1 MKKLRKLTAAGLAAA
16 MALSLAACGSSSSS
30 TTSTTAAETTAAA
43 AGETAAGETTAET
56 QAEAAKQYKEDVVI
70 GFVNSLQ
77 MTNPQSISNVAHNM
91 LFKMTHDTLIGYDS
105 TTKEYLPELATE
117 WNWVEDKVIEFKL
130 RDDVVFQ
137 NGDPMTSADVVATF
151 MRVLNDEAIASKM
164 GALYQNIE
172 SVEAVDD
179 YTVRIS
185 LKEVNLDFVAAMS
198 HPTAS
203 IMSDVALEEDIDN
216 GGSIGSGAW
225 KVVEMVENDYVK
237 LERNDDYWGELP
249 PTKTVTIRYIPENSA
264 RLIALQ
270 NGEIDVCLE
279 PSATEL
285 GIVEDDDKLDMVQLD
300 STTCYYLAFCTA
312 HEPGDDQNLR
322 LAVAHSLNLDDINTV
337 ATNGMGTV
345 ATSYWGRDTYGYTDS
360 FGPYEQNLDL
370 AKEYLAK
377 SYPDGGAKLEITV
390 STNAFQSCAEVIQ
403 EQARAAGIEVTVNK
417 VEPAALT
424 TMSKFNTAEHQAM
437 VYSLS
442 WNYYGDDARRPYY
455 AGSNVNK
462 ATVTDERIMELIDS
476 ARGEKDDAARTAM
489 YEEIQQINHD
499 QAYYIPL
506 FYNKSVIAF
515 DKNLSGVTWEPNGY
529 HDFSQI
535 AVAVD

>member
-1 MKKLRKLTAAGLAAA
+1 MKKLRRLISVSLAAA
-16 MALSLAACGSSSSS
+16 MILSLTACSGTADKSESTSAAV
-30 TTSTTAAETTAAA
+30 AEETAA
-43 AGETAAGETTAET
+43 AGESQAQETGT
-56 QAEAAKQYKEDVVI
+56 AKQYKEDVVI

-91 LFKMTHDTLIGYDS
+91 LFKMTHNTLIGYDS

-117 WNWVEDKVIEFKL
+117 WSWTDDKVLEFKL

-151 MRVLNDEAIASKM
+151 MRVLNDETIASKM
-164 GALYQNIE
+164 GALYTNIA

-179 YTVRIS
+179 YTVRLT
-185 LKEVNLDFVAAMS
+185 LKEMNVDFVAAMS

-203 IMSDVALEEDIDN
+203 IMSDVALAEDIEN
-216 GGSIGSGAW
+216 GGSVGSGAW
-225 KVVEMVENDYVK
+225 KVAEMVENDYVK

-270 NGEIDVCLE
+270 NGEIDVCIE

-285 GIVEDDDKLDMVQLD
+285 GFIEEDDKLDMVQLD

-322 LAVAHSLNLDDINTV
+322 LAVAHSLNLDEINTV
-337 ATNGMGTV
+337 ATNGMGTI

-377 SYPDGGAKLEITV
+377 AYPDGGAKLEITV

-403 EQARAAGIEVTVNK
+403 EQARAAGIDVTINK
-417 VEPAALT
+417 VEPAALS

-442 WNYYGDDARRPYY
+442 WNYYGEDARRPYY
-455 AGSNVNK
+455 ANSNVNK

-476 ARGEKDDAARTAM
+476 ARGETDDAARKAM
-489 YEEIQQINHD
+489 YEEVQQINHD

-506 FYNKSVIAF
+506 FYNKSVNAF
-515 DKNLSGVTWEPNGY
+515 NKNLSGVIWEPNGY

-535 AVAVD
+535 AVSVD